1 MLWRLLADPSM
12 STETLRPAPSLLRH
26 DRSVFGAGLPEMRSP
41 ARRALARLVMLACGP
56 LLAVE
61 GAERLRGFPEPAIF
75 VFNHSNSFESLAVPA
90 ALTWLRGGRTIHFL
104 VDWMF
109 LRLPLAGW
117 VLRQCEPIPVY
128 TKPARWRLFERH
140 RRENAG
146 RPVLDACLERLAA
159 GGSLG
164 IFPEGTRNPD
174 PGRLLRPRRGL
185 GELILRSAVPVVPVG
200 IIHPAARRLGRA
212 PRVGR
217 IVIRIGEPL
226 DLTAER
232 AAPAGESRRSALAR
246 EAAGRVMSALSELC
260 GKSYPHSEVP

>member
-12 STETLRPAPSLLRH
+12 STETLRPAPRLLRH
-26 DRSVFGAGLPEMRSP
+26 DRSVFGAALPEMRSP
-41 ARRALARLVMLACGP
+41 ARRTLARLVMLACGP
-56 LLAVE
+56 LIEVE
-61 GAERLRGFPEPAIF
+61 GAGRLPGLPEPAIF
-75 VFNHSNSFESLAVPA
+75 AFNHSNSFESLAVPA
-90 ALTWLRGGRTIHFL
+90 ALTWLRSGRTLHFL

-109 LRLPLAGW
+109 LRLPLVGW

-128 TKPARWRLFERH
+128 GKPARWRLFERH
-140 RRENAG
+140 RRTRA
-146 RPVLDACLERLAA
+146 RQSVLDACLERLAA

-174 PGRLLRPRRGL
+174 PDRLLRPRRGL

-200 IIHPAARRLGRA
+200 IVHPAARRLGRA

-217 IVIRIGEPL
+217 IAIRIGEPL
-226 DLTAER
+226 DFAAER
-232 AAPAGESRRSALAR
+232 AAAAGGERRPDLSRQ
-246 EAAGRVMSALSELC
+246 AAGRVMSALSELC